1 MNKACKWFKNQ
12 KILTLVFSLLL
23 IVESVASLVLT
34 STYGLNTDDGEQLF
48 PLIMATLFLVFF
60 LATLLFPNKLHS
72 IIYKFGAK
80 LLKSSPYLKV
90 AIEEESKR
98 FFLKSRYMF
107 IATSDAFIIFYILSF
122 LS

>member
-1 MNKACKWFKNQ
+1 MDKTYKWFKNQ

-48 PLIMATLFLVFF
+48 LLIMATLFLVFF

-72 IIYKFGAK
+72 IIYNFGAK